1 MDVNL
6 REHCTGEGMMLVVQK
21 TFSCYTSQ
29 FKRSVRTG
37 YRSKFVARSTPGC
50 HMTGSLCERH
60 LEWMSH
66 DRMCNT
72 AVSGDVASAGR
83 PLDLIFHLSDDA
95 NI

>member
-37 YRSKFVARSTPGC
+37 YRSKFAARATPG
-50 HMTGSLCERH
+50 MNVT
-60 LEWMSH
+60 
-66 DRMCNT
+66 
-72 AVSGDVASAGR
+72 
-83 PLDLIFHLSDDA
+83 
-95 NI
+95 

>member
-1 MDVNL
+1 MFAQVTAVNL
-6 REHCTGEGMMLVVQK
+6 LRDQ
-21 TFSCYTSQ
+21 
-29 FKRSVRTG
+29 
-37 YRSKFVARSTPGC
+37 
-50 HMTGSLCERH
+50 H